1 MTTLYYRQTQ
11 NECAGAAV
19 LHAIGWPHHAAD
31 WHPIAIADAACLI
44 DPFPHNDTTKGGT
57 TIKAVLEVAQ
67 RHKLI
72 RRCAPIGQNLAL
84 LDRALANGQRA
95 VGNIPS
101 GIQTAGR
108 ELNHAVCVTSA
119 IHKDGTVVGY
129 RIYDPAYGHD
139 GRVLIPDAFR
149 YPSNQTSRGLW
160 LIDVDKDGICYEL
173 HKDAIKRRYLAIA
186 AGVALVFLAA
196 YAIFS

>member
-31 WHPIAIADAACLI
+31 WHPITIADAACLI

-67 RHKLI
+67 KHKLI
-72 RRCAPIGQNLAL
+72 RRCTPIGQNLSL
-84 LDRALANGQRA
+84 LNDSLARGQRA

-101 GIQTAGR
+101 GITNAGR
-108 ELNHAVCVTSA
+108 ELNHAVCITSA
-119 IHKDGTVVGY
+119 VTKEGRVVGY
-129 RIYDPAYGHD
+129 RVYDPSMGHD
-139 GRVLIPDAFR
+139 GRVLRPEAFQ
-149 YPSNQTSRGLW
+149 YPSDQISRGLW
-160 LIDVDKDGICYEL
+160 LIDVDTDGICYDL
-173 HKDAIKRRYLAIA
+173 HQQAMRRRYLAI
-186 AGVALVFLAA
+186 GVGVVLAA
-196 YAIFS
+196 AAAYIIL